1 MNRKLLL
8 FGLML
13 AFTLTGCKDKKPSMD
28 DESALEEDSVEMADG
43 DNDEESMDELIS
55 EETMPAAAEELF
67 DDFLFNFASNKHLQ
81 TERIAFP
88 LIVVSEAKSDTLEK
102 KEWQM
107 EHFFMHNE
115 EYTQI
120 YDNEKQM
127 ELEQDTSVNHAIVEK
142 IFLDQGFVCQYLFD
156 RKNGRWML
164 NGMHKQTLSHNSN
177 ASFLAFY
184 RRFATDSVFR
194 QSSLKDEIAFSS
206 PDPDNDFERMEGVI
220 TPDSWEAFAP
230 ELPHGTIYNIV
241 YGHHEPHSKTKIFV
255 LRGIANG
262 LEIELTFHH
271 EHDKW
276 KLTKL
281 SE

>member
-8 FGLML
+8 FGLIL
-13 AFTLTGCKDKKPSMD
+13 AFTLVGCKDKKPAMD
-28 DESALEEDSVEMADG
+28 DESALEEDSVEIADG
-43 DNDEESMDELIS
+43 DADEESMDELIS
-55 EETMPAAAEELF
+55 EEVMPVSAEELF

-81 TERIAFP
+81 MERIKFP
-88 LIVVSEAKSDTLEK
+88 LKVESEAKSDTLEK
-102 KEWQM
+102 NEWQM

-115 EYTQI
+115 EYTLIFDSEQ
-120 YDNEKQM
+120 QM
-127 ELEQDTSVNHAIVEK
+127 EQVKDTTINHATVEK

-164 NGMHKQTLSHNSN
+164 DGMHKQTLSHNFN
-177 ASFLAFY
+177 ASFLSFY

-230 ELPHGTIYNIV
+230 ELPHGIIYNIV
-241 YGHHEPHSKTKIFV
+241 YGHHQTHSDTKIFV

-262 LEIELTFHH
+262 LEIEMTFHRQH
-271 EHDKW
+271 KNW